1 MFTPNI
7 FWLFRS
13 WMDLRIRINL
23 LERTVDNPA
32 WMSDST
38 LTNHQN
44 ANKMK
49 GMFRSRISWRNVSM
63 LIGYSGCQMSSW
75 RSDKGCQCGSSG
87 GKRKYGKVVLS
98 IPMFK
103 VWTSN
108 PSQDKRWQRRRR
120 GEEFT
125 LLCPEINL
133 TCPILVALTMKPR
146 GRGYDPFPKCIFLV
160 CLVLSHIC
168 LLISMLSNEEKIHQ
182 ISVRS
187 TTHTL
192 QGWKDDEAGWK
203 NGELWQDEGIPASTV
218 LVKNLPTYLP

>member
-1 MFTPNI
+1 MGVKCLADGPIRGVSVGAAAGRGNTGK
-7 FWLFRS
+7 LFCLFPCS
-13 WMDLRIRINL
+13 
-23 LERTVDNPA
+23 
-32 WMSDST
+32 
-38 LTNHQN
+38 
-44 ANKMK
+44 K
-49 GMFRSRISWRNVSM
+49 
-63 LIGYSGCQMSSW
+63 
-75 RSDKGCQCGSSG
+75 
-87 GKRKYGKVVLS
+87 
-98 IPMFK
+98 
-103 VWTSN
+103 
-108 PSQDKRWQRRRR
+108 PSQDKQWQRKRR

-192 QGWKDDEAGWK
+192 QG
-203 NGELWQDEGIPASTV
+203 
-218 LVKNLPTYLP
+218 